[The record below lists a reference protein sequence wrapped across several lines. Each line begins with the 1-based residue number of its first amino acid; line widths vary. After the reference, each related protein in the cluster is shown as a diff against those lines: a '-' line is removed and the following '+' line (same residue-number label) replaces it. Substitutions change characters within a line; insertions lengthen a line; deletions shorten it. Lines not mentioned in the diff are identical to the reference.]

1 MVEPLFKTEK
11 ICLTFVIKIC
21 NNQNQPGANEE
32 FLDVESVPRNNVQ
45 NFKSIPDIR
54 KIHCVRTTLNRSE
67 WIVSDLSCYTCDQCI
82 ASNYD
87 SCLNF
92 RSRPV
97 KVISELCTD
106 DSSSSDGHTFNS
118 GETISDLI
126 TSDTIIAVVAEDDES
141 DFYLMKTVAEP
152 EILSKN
158 VTDDWGISFP
168 RGASVVKGFYY
179 DIVSKRNFSYKLIP
193 KRVAIN
199 NSVSARYILTE
210 SELTKTGN
218 KIKLNED
225 MHMNILS
232 SLDDI

>member
-1 MVEPLFKTEK
+1 M
-11 ICLTFVIKIC
+11 I
-21 NNQNQPGANEE
+21 
-32 FLDVESVPRNNVQ
+32 
-45 NFKSIPDIR
+45 IR
-54 KIHCVRTTLNRSE
+54 
-67 WIVSDLSCYTCDQCI
+67 
-82 ASNYD
+82 
-87 SCLNF
+87 
-92 RSRPV
+92 
-97 KVISELCTD
+97 
-106 DSSSSDGHTFNS
+106 FNS
-118 GETISDLI
+118 GETLSDLI
-126 TSDTIIAVVAEDDES
+126 KSDTIIAVVAEDDES